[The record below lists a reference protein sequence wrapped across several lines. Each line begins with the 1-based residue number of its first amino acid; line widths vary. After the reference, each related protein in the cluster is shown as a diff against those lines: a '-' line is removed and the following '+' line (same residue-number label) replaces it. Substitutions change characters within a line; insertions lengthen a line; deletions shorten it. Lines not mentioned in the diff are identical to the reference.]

1 MGYAPLMTPRRDSE
15 VFGKVPQGATH
26 YSVRRKGAL
35 TWEWCTYA
43 GPEGVATH
51 EFVIGDLS
59 LATIRKRWGNGTYR
73 LMYLA
78 LGRGT
83 RQVFG
88 NGKIF
93 ELTGPERSATPRTAG
108 AARRG
113 AVPIGR
119 VGLVAAH
126 SPAPEDHSDLVRAL
140 LIAGEGKRD
149 GQELFESL
157 AIPVGMALGSAFSSI
172 EKVQARLL
180 AVEERLASIE
190 AKLGGRVG
198 GDAPAEDRLDRM
210 LQKLESIESRLE
222 RPASRRRTPPR

>member
-1 MGYAPLMTPRRDSE
+1 MTPRRDSE
-15 VFGKVPQGATH
+15 VFGKLPQGATH

-43 GPEGVATH
+43 GPEGVATQ
-51 EFVIGDLS
+51 EFSIGDLS

-73 LMYLA
+73 LMFLA

-93 ELTGPERSATPRTAG
+93 ELTAPERSATPRAAG
-108 AARRG
+108 AVARRG
-113 AVPIGR
+113 AAPIGR
-119 VGLVAAH
+119 VGLVAAQA
-126 SPAPEDHSDLVRAL
+126 PAPEDHGDLVRAL
-140 LIAGEGKRD
+140 LRAGEGKRD
-149 GQELFESL
+149 GRELFESL

-172 EKVQARLL
+172 EKVQARLV

-190 AKLGGRVG
+190 AKLGMRLGI
-198 GDAPAEDRLDRM
+198 DPAAEDRLDR
-210 LQKLESIESRLE
+210 LLGKLETLESRLD